1 MRYCVSGDTRVRTP
15 HGTHRI
21 ADIAPMEPNSEV
33 DLFLEVFNYEGRP
46 VTASKLF
53 HSGSHPTLRLRTVE
67 GFELTGTPNHPLLC
81 LETIDGKPTL
91 AWRLLGDIKPATRV
105 ALARFTEAEDGDPPT
120 DEQRDLALLA
130 GAFVAE
136 GFVSANRA
144 GFNNT
149 DRKFFDAVLAAF
161 DRAVG
166 GRRYTAERTIRS
178 GSRIYELDIHNLTAL
193 KATPLAELL
202 GLRSQDK
209 RIPSFIWAGS
219 PAVKRVFL
227 QALFEG
233 DGSSSLLARRTISI
247 TYSTYSPEL
256 ARDIQVLLLEFGI
269 VSRQAH
275 YENGEV
281 KVYVSNRRDARLFAR
296 RVGFLGAK
304 QTKLLKELAQI
315 PLTSRA
321 LAADHVPGLSDYIRA
336 GAGSCWADR
345 DWLNRHNI
353 DRVERWERDHD
364 SILTRIAAADV
375 RDHSA
380 ALVGRG
386 YYYAEV
392 AEVIDAGV
400 QPVYSLRIDADCHSF
415 LTNGFVSHNT
425 EARLTPIAA
434 EMLADL
440 DADTVDFIDNYDGK
454 YREPLVLPSKF
465 PNLLV
470 NGSDG
475 IAVGMATDIPPHNLR
490 EVCDA
495 AIKVIDEPDVSLPEL
510 MEVLPG
516 PDFPTGGIICGRQG
530 ILDGY
535 ATGRGKVTLRARA
548 DVREENGQSQIII
561 TEVPYQQTRNRLAAA
576 IGELV
581 KEERIKGIRDI
592 RDESSARNGE
602 PVRLVVYLKR
612 DADPN
617 LILNQLYQY
626 SPLEKT
632 VSIILLALVDGRPE
646 VMTLKRM
653 LEEFVRHRA
662 SVIRRRT
669 EHQMRE
675 AKRRAH
681 VLEGQLIAISSL
693 DEVIAICR
701 HAPSR
706 AEAKVRLQGLE
717 VSAAVMD
724 RALGE
729 THFQSLQREI
739 GVAPSYRM
747 TEAQA
752 EAVVRMQLG
761 QLAALERDEILKEYN
776 DLRGKIQG
784 YEQLLGDERN
794 IREVIK
800 KDLAELRDKYGDD
813 RRTEIT
819 GAVGRLDMED
829 LIAEEE
835 NAVTI
840 SHAGYIKRLPL
851 NTYRTQ
857 HRGGKG
863 VSGGQTREDDF
874 IEHFFVAS
882 THAYLLCFTNRG
894 QLYWIKVYDIP
905 QGSRTSAGRAIA
917 NVLSL
922 KPEEKITSLIP
933 VRRFDAGG
941 HLIMATCRGQVK
953 KTALEEYSRPKSGGI
968 IGISLDEG
976 DTLIDV
982 VLTRPGDEV
991 VLCTR
996 NGMAIR
1002 FDEAN
1007 ARAMGRN
1014 TRGVK
1019 GINLQGDD
1027 EVVGMVVADPEG
1039 FLLTVCE
1046 NGYGKRTPF
1055 GANTAGAEA
1064 PETEETSEDGEP
1076 GAPVTG
1082 EGEEEGAGERSAM
1095 HYRKQR
1101 RGGKGIRDIR
1111 TSERNGRVVGVVS
1124 VRDADDVMLITTGG
1138 MVNRTHVREIRVVGR
1153 NTQGVRIMNLNEGD
1167 KIASIAQ
1174 VAREEPEERAEP
1186 AESPAPPT
1194 A

>member
-1 MRYCVSGDTRVRTP
+1 MPDDLTPPTPPLEPSGNGNGYDPLNIADELKDSYLTYAMSVIISRALPDVRDGLKPSQRRILVAMNDLGLGPTGATTKCAGIIGETMKRYHPHGDQSIYPTLVRMAQDWNMRYCLVHPQGNFGSIAGLP
-15 HGTHRI
+15 PAAHR
-21 ADIAPMEPNSEV
+21 
-33 DLFLEVFNYEGRP
+33 Y
-46 VTASKLF
+46 
-53 HSGSHPTLRLRTVE
+53 
-67 GFELTGTPNHPLLC
+67 
-81 LETIDGKPTL
+81 
-91 AWRLLGDIKPATRV
+91 
-105 ALARFTEAEDGDPPT
+105 
-120 DEQRDLALLA
+120 
-130 GAFVAE
+130 
-136 GFVSANRA
+136 
-144 GFNNT
+144 
-149 DRKFFDAVLAAF
+149 
-161 DRAVG
+161 
-166 GRRYTAERTIRS
+166 
-178 GSRIYELDIHNLTAL
+178 
-193 KATPLAELL
+193 
-202 GLRSQDK
+202 
-209 RIPSFIWAGS
+209 
-219 PAVKRVFL
+219 
-227 QALFEG
+227 
-233 DGSSSLLARRTISI
+233 
-247 TYSTYSPEL
+247 
-256 ARDIQVLLLEFGI
+256 
-269 VSRQAH
+269 
-275 YENGEV
+275 
-281 KVYVSNRRDARLFAR
+281 
-296 RVGFLGAK
+296 
-304 QTKLLKELAQI
+304 
-315 PLTSRA
+315 
-321 LAADHVPGLSDYIRA
+321 
-336 GAGSCWADR
+336 
-345 DWLNRHNI
+345 
-353 DRVERWERDHD
+353 
-364 SILTRIAAADV
+364 
-375 RDHSA
+375 
-380 ALVGRG
+380 
-386 YYYAEV
+386 
-392 AEVIDAGV
+392 
-400 QPVYSLRIDADCHSF
+400 
-415 LTNGFVSHNT
+415 T
-425 EARLTPIAA
+425 EARLTAIGA

-440 DADTVDFIDNYDGK
+440 ESDTVDYIDSYDGK

-495 AIKVIDEPDVSLPEL
+495 TIKLIDEPNTTLPEL
-510 MEVLPG
+510 LEFLPG

-535 ATGRGKVTLRARA
+535 SSGRGKITLRARA
-548 DVREENGQSQIII
+548 DIREENGQAQIIV

-581 KEERIKGIRDI
+581 KDERIKGIRDV

-612 DADPN
+612 DADPH

-646 VMTLKRM
+646 VLSLKRM
-653 LEEFVRHRA
+653 LEEFIRHRL

-669 EHQMRE
+669 EYQMRE

-701 HAPSR
+701 RSPNR
-706 AEAKVRLQGLE
+706 AEAKLRLQSLE
-717 VSAAVMD
+717 VAAAVIG

-729 THFQSLQREI
+729 VHFQALTREI
-739 GVAPSYRM
+739 GVQASYRM

-761 QLAALERDEILKEYN
+761 QLAALESDEILKEYN
-776 DLRGKIQG
+776 DLRGKILG
-784 YEQLLGDERN
+784 YEQLLGDEQN

-800 KDLAELRDKYGDD
+800 NDLRELRDKYGDD
-813 RRTEIT
+813 RKTEIT
-819 GAVGRLDMED
+819 GEVGRLNLED
-829 LIAEEE
+829 LIAEED

-840 SHAGYIKRLPL
+840 SHAGYIKRLPS

-863 VSGGQTREDDF
+863 VSGGATREDDF

-905 QGSRTSAGRAIA
+905 AGSRTSTGRAIA

-922 KPEEKITSLIP
+922 KPEEKITSMIP

-941 HLIMATCRGQVK
+941 HLILATRRGLVK
-953 KTALEEYSRPKSGGI
+953 KTALEEYSRPRAGGI

-976 DTLIDV
+976 DTLIGV
-982 VLTRPGDEV
+982 VLTHPGDEV

-996 NGMAIR
+996 HGMAIR

-1007 ARAMGRN
+1007 ARSMGRN
-1014 TRGVK
+1014 ARGVR
-1019 GINLQGDD
+1019 GIRLQGDD

-1039 FLLTVCE
+1039 YLLTLCE

-1055 GANTAGAEA
+1055 GANTAGAEPA
-1064 PETEETSEDGEP
+1064 ETEESEPEALATEEP
-1076 GAPVTG
+1076 EPEASATADTEPEALAT
-1082 EGEEEGAGERSAM
+1082 EDAEPEADERSAM

-1101 RGGKGIRDIR
+1101 RGGKGVRDIR
-1111 TSERNGRVVGVVS
+1111 TSARNGPVVGVVS
-1124 VRDADDVMLITTGG
+1124 VREIDDIMLITAGG

-1167 KIASIAQ
+1167 KIASLAQ
-1174 VAREEPEERAEP
+1174 VAREEPEEQAQPVEPVAET
-1186 AESPAPPT
+1186 PPS